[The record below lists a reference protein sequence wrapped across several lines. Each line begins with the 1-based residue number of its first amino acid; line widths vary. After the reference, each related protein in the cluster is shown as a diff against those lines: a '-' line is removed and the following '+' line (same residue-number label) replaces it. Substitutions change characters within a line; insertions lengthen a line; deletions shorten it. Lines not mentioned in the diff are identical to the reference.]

1 MKHATKPTTKPT
13 QRELFGTWLA
23 HLTRAW
29 REQVDARLAPFGL
42 SQARWLILLHL
53 SRGAN
58 GSSQKALAARVGVQ
72 GPTLVR
78 TLDRLEAEGMVERRE
93 ASEDRRAKTIHV
105 TAKAEPAVQR
115 IQSVA
120 DKVREE
126 ILAGISDAALA
137 DCVRVF
143 ERIAANLGTD
153 RIGTKYAAK
162 QTSHKE

>member
-1 MKHATKPTTKPT
+1 MKHATKST

-93 ASEDRRAKTIHV
+93 ASEDRRAKTIH
-105 TAKAEPAVQR
+105 
-115 IQSVA
+115 
-120 DKVREE
+120 
-126 ILAGISDAALA
+126 
-137 DCVRVF
+137 C
-143 ERIAANLGTD
+143 D
-153 RIGTKYAAK
+153 RKG
-162 QTSHKE
+162 

>member
-1 MKHATKPTTKPT
+1 MKHATIST
-13 QRELFGTWLA
+13 QRELFGIGLV

-29 REQVDARLAPFGL
+29 REQIDARLAPFGL
-42 SQARWLILLHL
+42 SHARWLILLHL

-58 GSSQKALAARVGVQ
+58 GSSQNALAARVGVQ

-78 TLDRLEAEGMVERRE
+78 TLDRLEAAGMVERRE

-105 TAKAEPAVQR
+105 TAKAEPLVQR

-120 DKVREE
+120 DKVRGE
-126 ILAGISDAALA
+126 ILAGISDEELA

-153 RIGTKYAAK
+153 RIGPMYAAT
-162 QTSHKE
+162 QTSLRE